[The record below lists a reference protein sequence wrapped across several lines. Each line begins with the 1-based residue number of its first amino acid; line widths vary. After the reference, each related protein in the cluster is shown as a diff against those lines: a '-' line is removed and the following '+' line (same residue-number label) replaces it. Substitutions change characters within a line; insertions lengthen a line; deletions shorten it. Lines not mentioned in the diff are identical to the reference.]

1 MDYIVVSKQI
11 DNVDLLMF
19 ASLKA
24 NEILLE
30 EGFNL
35 LASCLTEQ
43 IISED
48 ERLDEETLIKHFP

>member
-35 LASCLTEQ
+35 LASCLTEH